1 MARFVMSAFADEA
14 GSSLEEQIAALKDNG
29 IGYIEPRNIAG
40 KGILKHSKD
49 ELETI
54 KAELDRNGI
63 KVNSLGSPIG
73 KYPIGE
79 SFEDHL
85 PDFELALAASEILE
99 TKNIRMFSFFIPKGE
114 DANSYKDE
122 VIARLNK
129 MCVIAKEHGI
139 TLCHENESEIYGQ
152 NPAEM
157 LDIMTSVDGIAGIF
171 DPANYRMN
179 NCDVMAGIEATL
191 KNLAYLH
198 IKDAIYESQIIVPAG
213 DGEGKI
219 PEVLDMVNE
228 ATDGV
233 VYLTLEPHLFL
244 FDAYKLIDNHEL
256 KGKYTFKDN
265 SESFDFAANAL
276 KNLLTEN
283 GYAKDGNNEWKK

>member
-1 MARFVMSAFADEA
+1 MAKFVLSAFADEA
-14 GSSLEEQIAALKDNG
+14 GSLLSEQIAALKRNG
-29 IGYIEPRNIAG
+29 IDYIEPRNING
-40 KGILKHSKD
+40 KPILKLTD
-49 ELETI
+49 EELAEV
-54 KAELDRNGI
+54 KSELDKNGI

-73 KYPIGE
+73 KYPIHE
-79 SFEDHL
+79 PFEKHL
-85 PDFELALAASEILE
+85 PDFYRALEVCKILG
-99 TKNIRMFSFFIPKGE
+99 TDKMRMFSFFTKQNE
-114 DANSYKDE
+114 LADCRDE
-122 VIARLNK
+122 VLTRLNK
-129 MCVIAKEHGI
+129 MCAIAKEHGI

-152 NPAEM
+152 NPKEM
-157 LDIMTSVDGIAGIF
+157 LDIMTNVDGLKGIF

-179 NCDVMAGIEATL
+179 DCDVMAGIEATL

-219 PEVLDMVNE
+219 PDVLELVNR
-228 ATDGV
+228 ATDKV

-265 SESFDFAANAL
+265 SESFDFAATAL
-276 KNLLTEN
+276 KNLLCAN
-283 GYAKDGNNEWKK
+283 GYKKDGNNQWIK

>member
-1 MARFVMSAFADEA
+1 MAKFVLSAFADEA
-14 GSSLEEQIAALKDNG
+14 GTTLAEQIAALERNG
-29 IGYIEPRNIAG
+29 IGYIEPRNING
-40 KGILKHSKD
+40 KPILTLTDD
-49 ELETI
+49 ELATVKE
-54 KAELDRNGI
+54 ELDKHGI

-73 KYPIGE
+73 KYPITE
-79 SFEDHL
+79 PFEKHL
-85 PDFELALAASEILE
+85 VDFYRALEVCKLLG
-99 TKNIRMFSFFIPKGE
+99 TDKMRMFSFFTKQSE
-114 DANSYKDE
+114 LREHRDE
-122 VIARLNK
+122 VLSRLNK
-129 MCVIAKEHGI
+129 MSRIAKEHGI

-152 NPAEM
+152 NPEEM
-157 LDIMTSVDGIAGIF
+157 LDLMTNVNGLAGIF

-213 DGEGKI
+213 DGEGRI
-219 PEVLDMVNE
+219 AEILDIVNE
-228 ATDGV
+228 ATDEV

-256 KGKYTFKDN
+256 KGKYTFENN

-276 KNLLTEN
+276 KALLTAN
-283 GYAKDGNNEWKK
+283 GYVKDGNNEWKK